1 LSVFKILYYMIDKIK
16 TVIAL
21 TIIAS
26 LFVYYSQDEISLFFR
41 VLGVVVAVIV
51 AFLISA
57 TTEKG
62 ASAIAFIR
70 SAIIEMK
77 KVVWPSKKETTQTT
91 LTVGVMVVIV
101 GIILWTFDQIIGWGV
116 RLLTG
121 QG

>member
-1 LSVFKILYYMIDKIK
+1 MIDKIK
-16 TVIAL
+16 TIAAL
-21 TIIAS
+21 AIIAAS
-26 LFVYYSQDEISLFFR
+26 LFVYYSQEEISVLFR
-41 VLGVVVAVIV
+41 VLGVVAAVII

-62 ASAIAFIR
+62 AASIAFIR
-70 SAIIEMK
+70 SSIIEMK

-101 GIILWTFDQIIGWGV
+101 GIILWTFDQVIGWGV

>member
-1 LSVFKILYYMIDKIK
+1 MADKIK
-16 TVIAL
+16 L
-21 TIIAS
+21 IIAVAIIAAS
-26 LFVYYSQDEISLFFR
+26 MYVYYSQEELSVLYR
-41 VLGVVVAVIV
+41 VLGVFAAVII

-57 TTEKG
+57 KTEKG

-70 SAIIEMK
+70 ASVVEMK

-91 LTVGVMVVIV
+91 LTVGVMVVVV
-101 GIILWTFDQIIGWGV
+101 GIILWTFDQLIGWGV

>member
-1 LSVFKILYYMIDKIK
+1 MADKIK
-16 TVIAL
+16 LSLAILVIA
-21 TIIAS
+21 AS
-26 LFVYYSQDEISLFFR
+26 LFVYYTQEEISVLFR
-41 VLGVVVAVIV
+41 VLGVFAGVII

-57 TTEKG
+57 KTEKG
-62 ASAIAFIR
+62 ADSIAFVR
-70 SAIIEMK
+70 ASVIEMK

-101 GIILWTFDQIIGWGV
+101 GIILWSFDQVIGWGV

>member
-1 LSVFKILYYMIDKIK
+1 MIDKIK
-16 TVIAL
+16 TIIAL
-21 TIIAS
+21 AIVTAS
-26 LFVYYSQDEISLFFR
+26 LFVYYSQEEVSLLFR
-41 VLGVVVAVIV
+41 VLGVVAAVIV

-62 ASAIAFIR
+62 SAAIAFIR

>member
-1 LSVFKILYYMIDKIK
+1 MADKIK
-16 TVIAL
+16 LIVALAIIA
-21 TIIAS
+21 AS
-26 LFVYYSQDEISLFFR
+26 LFVYYSQEEVSVLYR
-41 VLGVVVAVIV
+41 VLGVVAALVI

-57 TTEKG
+57 KTEKG
-62 ASAIAFIR
+62 ASTIAFIR
-70 SAIIEMK
+70 ASVVEMK

-91 LTVGVMVVIV
+91 ITVGVMVVIV

>member
-1 LSVFKILYYMIDKIK
+1 MIDKIK
-16 TVIAL
+16 TIVAL
-21 TIIAS
+21 AIVAAS
-26 LFVYYSQDEISLFFR
+26 LFVYYSQEEVSVLFR
-41 VLGVVVAVIV
+41 VLGVVAAVII

-62 ASAIAFIR
+62 AASIAFIR
-70 SAIIEMK
+70 SAIVEMK

>member
-1 LSVFKILYYMIDKIK
+1 MADKIK
-16 TVIAL
+16 TIVAL
-21 TIIAS
+21 AIVAAS
-26 LFVYYSQDEISLFFR
+26 LFVYYTQEEISLLYR
-41 VLGVVVAVIV
+41 VLGVVAALVV
-51 AFLISA
+51 AFIIA
-57 TTEKG
+57 AKTEKG
-62 ASAIAFIR
+62 ASSIAFIR
-70 SAIIEMK
+70 ASIVEMK

>member
-1 LSVFKILYYMIDKIK
+1 MIDKIK
-16 TVIAL
+16 IIIAL
-21 TIIAS
+21 AIVSTS
-26 LFVYYSQDEISLFFR
+26 LYVYYSQEEISLLFR
-41 VLGVVVAVIV
+41 VLGVVGAVIV
-51 AFLISA
+51 AFLVVA

-62 ASAIAFIR
+62 ASSIAFIR
-70 SAIIEMK
+70 SAIVEMK

>member
-1 LSVFKILYYMIDKIK
+1 MIDKIK
-16 TVIAL
+16 IIIAL
-21 TIIAS
+21 TIVSAS
-26 LFVYYSQDEISLFFR
+26 LYVYYSQDEVSLLFR
-41 VLGVVVAVIV
+41 VLGVVGAVIV
-51 AFLISA
+51 AFLIVA

-62 ASAIAFIR
+62 SSAIAFIR
-70 SAIIEMK
+70 SSIVEMK

>member
-1 LSVFKILYYMIDKIK
+1 MADKIK
-16 TVIAL
+16 L
-21 TIIAS
+21 IIAVAIIAAS
-26 LFVYYSQDEISLFFR
+26 MYVYYSQEEISVLYR
-41 VLGVVVAVIV
+41 VLGVFAAVII

-57 TTEKG
+57 KTEKG
-62 ASAIAFIR
+62 AASIAFVR
-70 SAIIEMK
+70 ASVVEMK

-101 GIILWTFDQIIGWGV
+101 GIILWTFDQLIGWGV

>member
-1 LSVFKILYYMIDKIK
+1 MADKIK
-16 TVIAL
+16 LTIAMLVIA
-21 TIIAS
+21 AS
-26 LFVYYSQDEISLFFR
+26 LFVYYTQGEVSVLYR
-41 VLGVVVAVIV
+41 VLGVFAGVII

-57 TTEKG
+57 KTEKG
-62 ASAIAFIR
+62 ASSIAFVR
-70 SAIIEMK
+70 ASIIEMK

-101 GIILWTFDQIIGWGV
+101 GIILWTFDQIIGWAV

>member
-1 LSVFKILYYMIDKIK
+1 MIDKIK
-16 TVIAL
+16 IIIAL
-21 TIIAS
+21 AIVSVS
-26 LFVYYSQDEISLFFR
+26 LFVYYSQEEVSVLFR
-41 VLGVVVAVIV
+41 VLGVVAAVIL

-62 ASAIAFIR
+62 ASSIAFVR
-70 SAIIEMK
+70 SSIVEMK

-101 GIILWTFDQIIGWGV
+101 GIILWTFDQVIGWGV

>member
-1 LSVFKILYYMIDKIK
+1 MADKIK
-16 TVIAL
+16 L
-21 TIIAS
+21 IIAVAIIAAS
-26 LFVYYSQDEISLFFR
+26 FYMYYTQEEISTLYR
-41 VLGVVVAVIV
+41 VLGVFAAVVI

-57 TTEKG
+57 KTEKG
-62 ASAIAFIR
+62 ASSIAFIR
-70 SAIIEMK
+70 ASVVEMK

-101 GIILWTFDQIIGWGV
+101 GIILWTFDQLIGWGV

>member
-1 LSVFKILYYMIDKIK
+1 MIDKIK
-16 TVIAL
+16 IIIAL
-21 TIIAS
+21 AIVSAS
-26 LFVYYSQDEISLFFR
+26 LYVYYSQEEILLLFR
-41 VLGVVVAVIV
+41 VLGVVGAVIV
-51 AFLISA
+51 AFLVVA

-62 ASAIAFIR
+62 ASSIAFIR
-70 SAIIEMK
+70 SSIVEMK